1 MSSSRFFHISN
12 TGKLDVVSSLK
23 VAMTAC
29 KKGGYIWLDFTKPTK
44 ADLLPLVKLLKLHP
58 LSIEDCTDENQLP
71 KIDMYENY
79 TFMIFNAYEF
89 TSEALFVSEVDVFI
103 GSNFLVSV
111 SGLDSLGQPILQG
124 IERTIENETSL
135 VQKGPA
141 FLLHLIMDK
150 VVDQKFLTIEA
161 IEEALDH
168 DEEVILTD
176 LAQFDPSTL
185 LHSRKDLLAIRKS
198 LFHER
203 EVLGKISRK
212 DSAFIPEDAIYF
224 FRDTHDHLSKFYE
237 LSETSRD
244 LVTSLM
250 EMYLSMIN
258 NQISKAANQTN
269 VIVRRLTLI
278 TTLFMPLTLISGIG
292 GMSEFTMMTGQSNWR
307 IAYLILLVV
316 MFIIA
321 LVNYLLLKRVE
332 RKTHDQDY

>member
-1 MSSSRFFHISN
+1 MSNSRFFHISN
-12 TGKLDVVSSLK
+12 SGKLDVVSSLED
-23 VAMTAC
+23 AMTAN
-29 KKGGYIWLDFTKPTK
+29 KKGGYIWLDFTKPTN
-44 ADLLPLVKLLKLHP
+44 ADLLPLINHLKVHP
-58 LSIEDCTDENQLP
+58 LSIEDCTDANQLP
-71 KIDMYENY
+71 KIDIYENY
-79 TFMIFNAYEF
+79 TFLIFNAYEF
-89 TSEALFVSEVDVFI
+89 TSDALLVSEVDVFI

-111 SGLDSLGQPILQG
+111 SDLDSMGQPIMQG
-124 IERTIENETSL
+124 IERIVEKETSL

-150 VVDQKFLTIEA
+150 IVDQKFLAIEA

-176 LAQFDPSTL
+176 LAHFDPSSL
-185 LHSRKDLLAIRKS
+185 LHSRKDLLVIRKS

-203 EVLGKISRK
+203 EALGKISRK

-224 FRDTHDHLSKFYE
+224 YRDIHDHLSKFYE

-269 VIVRRLTLI
+269 AIVRRLTLI
-278 TTLFMPLTLISGIG
+278 TTIFMPLTLISGIG
-292 GMSEFTMMTGQSNWR
+292 GMSEYTMMTGQANWR
-307 IAYLILLVV
+307 IAYLILFVV
-316 MFIIA
+316 MIIIA
-321 LVNYLLLKRVE
+321 VINYILLNRLENKSRDLE
-332 RKTHDQDY
+332 Y

>member
-1 MSSSRFFHISN
+1 MSNSRFFHISN
-12 TGKLDVVSSLK
+12 SGKLDVVSSLED
-23 VAMTAC
+23 ALTAS
-29 KKGGYIWLDFTKPTK
+29 KKGGYIWLDFTKPTN
-44 ADLLPLVKLLKLHP
+44 ADLHPLINLLKLHP

-79 TFMIFNAYEF
+79 TFLIFNAYEF
-89 TSEALFVSEVDVFI
+89 TSEALLVSEVDVFI

-111 SGLDSLGQPILQG
+111 SGYDSIGQPIMQG
-124 IERTIENETSL
+124 IEKAVEKETSL
-135 VQKGPA
+135 IQKGPA

-150 VVDQKFLTIEA
+150 VVDQKFLAIEA

-168 DEEVILTD
+168 DEEVILTN

-185 LHSRKDLLAIRKS
+185 LHSRKNLLAIRKS

-224 FRDTHDHLSKFYE
+224 YRDIHDHLSKFYE

-258 NQISKAANQTN
+258 NQMSKSANQTN
-269 VIVRRLTLI
+269 AIVRRLTLI
-278 TTLFMPLTLISGIG
+278 TTIFMPLTLISGIG
-292 GMSEFTMMTGQSNWR
+292 GMSEYTMMTGQSNWR
-307 IAYLILLVV
+307 IAYIILLVV
-316 MFIIA
+316 MFMIA
-321 LVNYLLLKRVE
+321 LVNYFLLKRLE
-332 RKTHDQDY
+332 SKSRDQD

>member
-1 MSSSRFFHISN
+1 MSNSRFFHISN
-12 TGKLDVVSSLK
+12 SGKLDIVSSLED
-23 VAMTAC
+23 AMTAS
-29 KKGGYIWLDFTKPTK
+29 KKGGYIWLDFTKPTN
-44 ADLLPLVKLLKLHP
+44 ADLLPLINILKLHP

-79 TFMIFNAYEF
+79 TFLIFNAYEF
-89 TSEALFVSEVDVFI
+89 TSEALLVSEVDVFI

-111 SGLDSLGQPILQG
+111 SGYDSIGQPIMQG
-124 IERTIENETSL
+124 IEKVVDKETPL
-135 VQKGPA
+135 IQKGPA

-150 VVDQKFLTIEA
+150 VVDQKFLAIEA
-161 IEEALDH
+161 IEESLDH
-168 DEEVILTD
+168 DEEVILTN

-224 FRDTHDHLSKFYE
+224 YRDIHDHLSKFYE

-258 NQISKAANQTN
+258 NQMSKSANQTN
-269 VIVRRLTLI
+269 AIVRRLTLI
-278 TTLFMPLTLISGIG
+278 TTIFMPLTLISGIG
-292 GMSEFTMMTGQSNWR
+292 GMSEYTMMTGQANWR
-307 IAYLILLVV
+307 IAYIILLVV

-321 LVNYLLLKRVE
+321 IVNYFLLKRLE
-332 RKTHDQDY
+332 RKNHGQD